1 MVVFMDKK
9 EIRIKHLRLLKN
21 IDEDKRK
28 VYDQEIFDKLISS
41 SEWNNAEQIGITI
54 SEFPELNTH
63 KIMNQAFFDN
73 KLIFVPKIYP
83 RHQMKFINVNE
94 KTTFVKNKFGLI
106 EPNISNFTLHN
117 NVNLD
122 LMIVPGLA
130 FDLNKNR
137 IGFGGGYYDRY
148 LEQHNLIKTVSLAYE
163 EMILPKFSWKVEN
176 TDIKIDKVITNDGV
190 IN

>member
-41 SEWNNAEQIGITI
+41 SEWNNAKQIGITI
-54 SEFPELNTH
+54 SAFPELNTH
-63 KIMNQAFFDN
+63 KVMNQAFFDN

-83 RHQMKFINVNE
+83 RHQMKFININE

-106 EPNISNFTLHN
+106 EPNIANVKIHN
-117 NVNLD
+117 DANLD

-148 LEQHNLIKTVSLAYE
+148 LEQHNLTKTVSLAYE

-176 TDIKIDKVITNDGV
+176 TDIKINKVVTNNGV

>member
-1 MVVFMDKK
+1 MDKK
-9 EIRIKHLRLLKN
+9 EIRIKHLLLLKN

-41 SEWNNAEQIGITI
+41 SEWNNAKQIGITI

-83 RHQMKFINVNE
+83 HHQMKFINVNE
-94 KTTFVKNKFGLI
+94 TTTFVKNKFGLI
-106 EPNISNFTLHN
+106 EPNVANFMLYN
-117 NVNLD
+117 DLNLD

-148 LEQHNLIKTVSLAYE
+148 LEQHNLTKTVSLAYE
-163 EMILPKFSWKVEN
+163 EMVLPKFSWKVEN